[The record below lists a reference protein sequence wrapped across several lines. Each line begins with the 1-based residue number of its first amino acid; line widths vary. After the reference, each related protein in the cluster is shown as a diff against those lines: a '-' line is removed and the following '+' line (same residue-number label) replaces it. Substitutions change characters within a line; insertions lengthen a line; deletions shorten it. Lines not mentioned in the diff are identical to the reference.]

1 MSMTNPS
8 GNSPE
13 PATTHFG
20 FQSVP
25 EGDKARR
32 VKAVFDSVAP
42 RYDLMNDLMSLGL
55 HRVWKAIAISQAA
68 IRPGQS
74 VLDLA
79 SGTGD
84 LALAMA
90 PRIGPTGQLVMTDI
104 NPSMLARGRDRL
116 LDAGYPVTAMVCD
129 AEQLPFEDASFD
141 RVTLAFGLR
150 NMTHKDKALE
160 ELFRVLRPGGK
171 GLILEFS
178 KVLPPFEK
186 LYDHYS
192 FKVLPSI
199 GRWVTGDAQS
209 YRYLAESIRMH
220 PGPQE
225 LAELMRQAGFGVV
238 RYQQMSAG
246 VVAIHQGVKTK

>member
-1 MSMTNPS
+1 MTKKAASVFVQTLKNHGVDRFFCVPGES
-8 GNSPE
+8 YLSVMDELLYSP
-13 PATTHFG
+13 G
-20 FQSVP
+20 
-25 EGDKARR
+25 
-32 VKAVFDSVAP
+32 
-42 RYDLMNDLMSLGL
+42 
-55 HRVWKAIAISQAA
+55 I
-68 IRPGQS
+68 
-74 VLDLA
+74 
-79 SGTGD
+79 
-84 LALAMA
+84 
-90 PRIGPTGQLVMTDI
+90 
-104 NPSMLARGRDRL
+104 
-116 LDAGYPVTAMVCD
+116 D

>member
-150 NMTHKDKALE
+150 NMTHKDKALQ
-160 ELFRVLRPGGK
+160 ELFGSCGQAVKASFLSSRRFCPPLRNFTIIIRSKSYQVSAVGSRVMR
-171 GLILEFS
+171 
-178 KVLPPFEK
+178 
-186 LYDHYS
+186 
-192 FKVLPSI
+192 
-199 GRWVTGDAQS
+199 RATG
-209 YRYLAESIRMH
+209 I
-220 PGPQE
+220 
-225 LAELMRQAGFGVV
+225 
-238 RYQQMSAG
+238 
-246 VVAIHQGVKTK
+246 

>member
-8 GNSPE
+8 GNSSE
-13 PATTHFG
+13 SATTHFG

-42 RYDLMNDLMSLGL
+42 RYDLMNDLMSMGL
-55 HRVWKAIAISQAA
+55 HRVWKAMAISQAA

-74 VLDLA
+74 VLDVA

-90 PRIGPTGQLVMTDI
+90 PRVGPTGRLVMTDI
-104 NPSMLARGRDRL
+104 NPSMLAKGRDRL
-116 LDAGYPVTAMVCD
+116 LDAGYPVTAMACD
-129 AEQLPFEDASFD
+129 AEHLPFEDASFD

-150 NMTHKDKALE
+150 NMTHKDKALQ
-160 ELFRVLRPGGK
+160 ELLRVLRPGGK
-171 GLILEFS
+171 CLILEFS

-192 FKVLPSI
+192 FKVIPSI
-199 GRWVTGDAQS
+199 GRWVTGDGES

-220 PGPQE
+220 PGPEE
-225 LAELMRQAGFGVV
+225 LAELMRQAGFDVV
-238 RYQQMSAG
+238 RFQQMSAG
-246 VVAIHQGVKTK
+246 VVAIHQGVKTI

>member
-220 PGPQE
+220 PDQDTLKGMME
-225 LAELMRQAGFGVV
+225 EAGFEKV
-238 RYQQMSAG
+238 RYHNMTG
-246 VVAIHQGVKTK
+246 GIVALHRGYKF

>member
-8 GNSPE
+8 GNSSE
-13 PATTHFG
+13 SATTHFG

-42 RYDLMNDLMSLGL
+42 RYDLMNDLMSMGL
-55 HRVWKAIAISQAA
+55 HRVWKAMAISQAA

-74 VLDLA
+74 VLDVA

-90 PRIGPTGQLVMTDI
+90 PRVGPTGRLVMTDI
-104 NPSMLARGRDRL
+104 NPSMLAKGRDRL
-116 LDAGYPVTAMVCD
+116 LDAGYPVTAMACD
-129 AEQLPFEDASFD
+129 AEHLPFEDASFD

-150 NMTHKDKALE
+150 NMTHKDKALQ
-160 ELFRVLRPGGK
+160 ELLRVLRPGGK
-171 GLILEFS
+171 CLILEFS

-192 FKVLPSI
+192 FKVIPSI
-199 GRWVTGDAQS
+199 GRWVTGDGES

-220 PGPQE
+220 PGP
-225 LAELMRQAGFGVV
+225 
-238 RYQQMSAG
+238 
-246 VVAIHQGVKTK
+246 